1 MINHDGIY
9 VGMCSIC
16 TVKIYAGSSYE
27 LRTKIAWHKL
37 THSPDDFK
45 TVDWPKKELLIF

>member
-1 MINHDGIY
+1 MTPAYAGF
-9 VGMCSIC
+9 CSIC

-27 LRTKIAWHKL
+27 LRTKIARHKL

-45 TVDWPKKELLIF
+45 KPEQPPKELFIF

>member
-9 VGMCSIC
+9 VGMRKICSIQ
-16 TVKIYAGSSYE
+16 IYARPSYE
-27 LRTKIAWHKL
+27 LQTRLAWHKL

>member
-1 MINHDGIY
+1 VIPAYAGF
-9 VGMCSIC
+9 CSIC

-45 TVDWPKKELLIF
+45 KPEQPPKELLIF